1 MFPDNFCRMEI
12 GDRIRKERVAR
23 GMTVREL
30 GKRIGTSGAAVS
42 QWESGGGIA
51 VQNRVSLSDALEI
64 PITDLMPKVARIAGQ
79 LAELN
84 EQEALLVDRFR
95 ALDPKLREA
104 YLRMIVAQAPDDGQ
118 PDPVN
123 QKR

>member
-1 MFPDNFCRMEI
+1 MEI
-12 GDRIRKERVAR
+12 GDRIKKARVAR

-42 QWESGGGIA
+42 QWESGGGIT
-51 VQNRVSLSDALEI
+51 VQNRVSISNALEI
-64 PITDLMPKVARIAGQ
+64 PITDLMPKVAHITAKI
-79 LAELN
+79 AELN

-104 YLRMIVAQAPDDGQ
+104 YLRMIVAQAPNDD
-118 PDPVN
+118 
-123 QKR
+123 